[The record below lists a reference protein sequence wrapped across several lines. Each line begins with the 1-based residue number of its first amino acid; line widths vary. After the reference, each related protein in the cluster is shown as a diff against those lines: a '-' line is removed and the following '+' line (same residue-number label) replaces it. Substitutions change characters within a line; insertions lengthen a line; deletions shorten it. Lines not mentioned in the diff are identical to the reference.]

1 MILVVGG
8 TGLLGTALVRRLLA
22 AGLPVRVLTRDP
34 ARAAHLRASG
44 VDVATGDLRD
54 IQSLR
59 AAVRGVTTIVAAAHG
74 FGEDASVSP
83 ATVDRTGNFN
93 LIDAAAAAHASVVL
107 MSGVHAS
114 PTSPI
119 ELFRAK
125 HAAEEHLMAS
135 GTPWAIVRATAF
147 AETWAGIMGRSLLDT
162 GRTLVFGRG
171 VNPIN
176 FVSIVD
182 VAAFVEHVVIDA
194 TLRGEIIEIG
204 GSTHATFQR
213 FAAMVGE
220 ALGRP
225 SQARHIPRA
234 ALRAMSVLARP
245 FKPSLARHAGAAVV
259 MDTQDMTFDASAT
272 RRRFPD
278 LPNTPIPVA
287 LSGFFA
293 ASGLRV

>member
-1 MILVVGG
+1 MILVAGG
-8 TGLLGTALVRRLLA
+8 TGLLGTALVRRLRT

-34 ARAAHLRASG
+34 ARAAHLRANG
-44 VDVATGDLRD
+44 VEVATGDLRD
-54 IQSLR
+54 IESVR

-74 FGEDASVSP
+74 FGEDDSVSP
-83 ATVDRTGNFN
+83 ATVDRTGNIN
-93 LIDAAAAAHASVVL
+93 LVDAAADARASVVL
-107 MSGVHAS
+107 MSGVYAS
-114 PTSPI
+114 PASPL

-125 HAAEEHLMAS
+125 HAAEQHLIAS
-135 GTPWAIVRATAF
+135 RTPWTVVRPTAF
-147 AETWAGIMGRSLLDT
+147 AETWAGIMGRSLRDT
-162 GRTLVFGRG
+162 GRTVVFGRG

-176 FVSIVD
+176 FVSVVD
-182 VAAFVEHVVIDA
+182 VAAVVERAVIDA

-204 GSTHATFQR
+204 GSTNATFER

-225 SQARHIPRA
+225 SQARHIPRV

-259 MDTQDMTFDASAT
+259 MDTQDMTFDDSAT
-272 RRRFPD
+272 RQRFPD

-287 LSGFFA
+287 LSTFFA
-293 ASGLRV
+293 SS